1 MSGYKVKKLQLEK
14 AKKLNLV
21 IKSSQ
26 KKNKKIDVFNQKG
39 ELLASIG
46 GVKPDGSFYMD
57 YASYIQTIGL
67 EKANVKRKNYLKR
80 HANEPKIKDG
90 RRTPSYYSDVILW

>member
-1 MSGYKVKKLQLEK
+1 MSGYKIKKLQLEK

-46 GVKPDGSFYMD
+46 GVKKDGTFYMD
-57 YASYIQTIGL
+57 YANYIEKIGL
-67 EKANVKRKNYLKR
+67 EKANEKRKNYLKR
-80 HANEPKIKDG
+80 HSKEPKTKNG
-90 RRTPSYYSDVILW
+90 VKTPSYYSDVILW